1 MLFIHQT
8 YLIMLQQNLK
18 SSAVI
23 KRLLVN
29 HVKPYK
35 SEIFIA
41 IFFMVVVA
49 TCSAA
54 VVWLTKPAI
63 DKILV
68 ARNMRMLVIIP
79 LLMLGV
85 YVIKGIAEY
94 YQGYLIKYV
103 GQKILTDMQIQM
115 YEHLLY
121 ADLAYV
127 QSQSSGRLI
136 SRFTNDIILMRGAV
150 SNMLIGCAKYFLSVM
165 FLIIIMF
172 NLEPFLSMFVFLAFP
187 IAIYPV
193 QKLGR
198 KMRRVTGDAQEE
210 LSNYTARLDETF
222 QSIKIIKSFCAEK
235 IESVIAKEITTKILS
250 FYKKS
255 AMLDSLTSPVM
266 EFLCG
271 LAIAFVL
278 WYGGFQVISGDM
290 TIGELFTFI
299 AAFVSAYRPFK
310 SLVSLNVN
318 LQEGLAAA
326 NRIFNILDTKPL
338 IQDNANALKPDFGCP
353 EIFFEKIT
361 LNFEE
366 KEAIKLVNLK
376 IEKAK
381 TYAIVGKSGS
391 GKTSLANLLVRF
403 YDPTEGRVLINSSD
417 IKDISVTHLRNQIAM
432 VSQDT
437 ILVDASI
444 AENIAYG
451 NLAATRQE
459 IIDAAKHADADEFIS
474 KLVDG
479 YDTVIGIGGCTLSGG
494 QKQRLAIARAFLKNS
509 PIMLFDEATSALDP
523 ESEQSIVHSFTN
535 LRKGK
540 TTLIITHRLASIRD
554 VDKIIVMKNGEIE
567 EQGTH
572 EELINLKS
580 EYYKLHN
587 KQLKEKAKT
596 V

>member
-1 MLFIHQT
+1 
-8 YLIMLQQNLK
+8 MLQQNLK

-49 TCSAA
+49 TCSAV

-68 ARNMRMLVIIP
+68 ARDTHMLVIIP

-150 SNMLIGCAKYFLSVM
+150 SNMLVGCAKYFLSVV

-172 NLEPFLSMFVFLAFP
+172 SLEPFLSMFVFLAFP

-198 KMRRVTGDAQEE
+198 KMRRITGDAQEE

-235 IESVIAKEITTKILS
+235 IESVRAKEITTKILT

-271 LAIAFVL
+271 LAIACVL

-403 YDPTEGRVLINSSD
+403 YDPTEGRVLINSND

>member
-1 MLFIHQT
+1 
-8 YLIMLQQNLK
+8 MLQQNIK
-18 SSAVI
+18 SSKVI
-23 KRLLVN
+23 KRLLLD

-35 SEIFIA
+35 NEVFVA

-49 TCSAA
+49 ACAAA

-68 ARNMRMLVIIP
+68 DRNKHMLVVIP
-79 LLMLGV
+79 FVMLGV

-94 YQGYLIKYV
+94 FQGYMIKYV

-115 YEHLLY
+115 YEHLLS
-121 ADLAYV
+121 ADLSYI

-136 SRFTNDIILMRGAV
+136 SRFTNDIILMRGAI
-150 SNMLIGCAKYFLSVM
+150 SNLLVGCAKYFLSVL

-172 NLEPFLSMFVFLAFP
+172 TLEPFLSIFVFLAFP
-187 IAIYPV
+187 IAIYPI

-198 KMRRVTGDAQEE
+198 RMRKVTGDAQEE

-222 QSIKIIKSFCAEK
+222 QSIKIIKSFAAEK
-235 IESVIAKEITTKILS
+235 IESNRAKEITAKILA
-250 FYKKS
+250 FYKRA

-266 EFLCG
+266 EILCG
-271 LAIAFVL
+271 LAMACVL
-278 WYGGFQVISGDM
+278 WYGGFRVISGHM

-318 LQEGLAAA
+318 LQEGISAA

-338 IQDNANALKPDFGCP
+338 IQDNEKALKPNFACP
-353 EIFFEKIT
+353 EIVFEKIS
-361 LNFEE
+361 LRFGS
-366 KEAIKLVNLK
+366 KEAIKFVDLK

-403 YDPTEGRVLINSSD
+403 YDPTEGRVLINSCD
-417 IKDISVTHLRNQIAM
+417 VKDISLNYLRNQIAM
-432 VSQDT
+432 VAQDT
-437 ILVDASI
+437 ILFDASI
-444 AENIAYG
+444 ADNIAYG
-451 NLAATRQE
+451 NLTATRE
-459 IIDAAKHADADEFIS
+459 DIVNAAKQSDADEFIQ
-474 KLVDG
+474 KLADG
-479 YDTVIGIGGCTLSGG
+479 YDTIIGVGGSTLSGG

-509 PIMLFDEATSALDP
+509 SIMLFDEATSALDS
-523 ESEQSIVHSFTN
+523 ESEQSIVHSLSK
-535 LRKGK
+535 LRQGK
-540 TTLIITHRLASIRD
+540 TTLVITHRLASI
-554 VDKIIVMKNGEIE
+554 VDADQIIVMKNGAIE
-567 EQGTH
+567 EQGNH
-572 EELINLKS
+572 ELLINLKG
-580 EYYKLHN
+580 EYYKLYN
-587 KQLKEKAKT
+587 KQLKEKVKT

>member
-1 MLFIHQT
+1 
-8 YLIMLQQNLK
+8 MLQQNLK

-150 SNMLIGCAKYFLSVM
+150 SNMLVGCAKYFLSVV

-172 NLEPFLSMFVFLAFP
+172 SLEPFLSMFVFLAFP

-198 KMRRVTGDAQEE
+198 KMRRITGDAQEE

-235 IESVIAKEITTKILS
+235 IESVRAKEITTKILT

-255 AMLDSLTSPVM
+255 AMLNSLTSPVM

-271 LAIAFVL
+271 LAIACVL

-403 YDPTEGRVLINSSD
+403 YDPTEGRVLINSND

>member
-1 MLFIHQT
+1 
-8 YLIMLQQNLK
+8 MLQQNLK

-150 SNMLIGCAKYFLSVM
+150 SNMLIGCAKYFLSVV

-235 IESVIAKEITTKILS
+235 IESVRAKEITTKILS

-366 KEAIKLVNLK
+366 KEAIKLVNFK

-403 YDPTEGRVLINSSD
+403 YDPTEGRVLINSND

>member
-1 MLFIHQT
+1 MS
-8 YLIMLQQNLK
+8 QQNLK
-18 SSAVI
+18 SSEVI

-35 SEIFIA
+35 SELLIA
-41 IFFMVVVA
+41 IFFMIVVA
-49 TCSAA
+49 ACAAA

-68 ARNMRMLVIIP
+68 ARNTHMLVIIP

-150 SNMLIGCAKYFLSVM
+150 SNMLVGCAKYLLSVV

-172 NLEPFLSMFVFLAFP
+172 SLEPFLSMFVFLAFP
-187 IAIYPV
+187 VAIYPV

-198 KMRRVTGDAQEE
+198 RMRRVTGDAQEE

-235 IESVIAKEITTKILS
+235 IESVRAKEITAKILA

-271 LAIAFVL
+271 LAIACVL
-278 WYGGFQVISGDM
+278 WYGGFQVISGKM

-338 IQDNANALKPDFGCP
+338 IQDNANALKPDFGYP
-353 EIFFEKIT
+353 EILFEKVA
-361 LNFEE
+361 LKFGE
-366 KEAIKLVNLK
+366 KEAINFVDLK

-403 YDPTEGRVLINSSD
+403 YDPTEGRVLINSHD
-417 IKDISVTHLRNQIAM
+417 IRDISLTHLRNQIAM

-451 NLAATRQE
+451 NLTATRYD
-459 IIDAAKHADADEFIS
+459 IINVAKHADADEFIS

-523 ESEQSIVHSFTN
+523 ESEQSIVHSFTK

-572 EELINLKS
+572 EELISLKG
-580 EYYKLHN
+580 EYYKLYN

>member
-1 MLFIHQT
+1 
-8 YLIMLQQNLK
+8 MLQQNLK

-23 KRLLVN
+23 KRLLVK

-103 GQKILTDMQIQM
+103 SQKILTDMQIQM

-150 SNMLIGCAKYFLSVM
+150 SNMLVGCAKYFLSVV

-172 NLEPFLSMFVFLAFP
+172 SLEPFLSMFVFLAFP

-198 KMRRVTGDAQEE
+198 KMRRITGDAQEE

-235 IESVIAKEITTKILS
+235 IESVRAKEITTKILT

-271 LAIAFVL
+271 LAIACVL

-403 YDPTEGRVLINSSD
+403 YDPTEGRVLINSND

>member
-1 MLFIHQT
+1 
-8 YLIMLQQNLK
+8 MLQQNLK

-68 ARNMRMLVIIP
+68 ARNMHMLVIIP

-150 SNMLIGCAKYFLSVM
+150 SNMLVGCAKYFLSVV

-235 IESVIAKEITTKILS
+235 IESVRAKEITTKILS

-403 YDPTEGRVLINSSD
+403 YDPTEGRVLINSND

-451 NLAATRQE
+451 NLAATRQD

-580 EYYKLHN
+580 EYYKLYN

>member
-1 MLFIHQT
+1 MS
-8 YLIMLQQNLK
+8 QQNLK
-18 SSAVI
+18 SSEVI

-35 SEIFIA
+35 SELLIA
-41 IFFMVVVA
+41 IFFMIVVA
-49 TCSAA
+49 ACAAA

-68 ARNMRMLVIIP
+68 ARNTHMLVIIP

-150 SNMLIGCAKYFLSVM
+150 SNMLVGCAKYLLSVV

-172 NLEPFLSMFVFLAFP
+172 SLEPFLSMFVFLAFP
-187 IAIYPV
+187 VAIYPV

-198 KMRRVTGDAQEE
+198 RMRRVTGDAQEE

-235 IESVIAKEITTKILS
+235 IESVRAKEITAKILA

-271 LAIAFVL
+271 LAIACVL
-278 WYGGFQVISGDM
+278 WYGGFQVISGKM

-338 IQDNANALKPDFGCP
+338 IQDNANALKPDFGYP
-353 EIFFEKIT
+353 EILFEKVA
-361 LNFEE
+361 LKFGE
-366 KEAIKLVNLK
+366 KEAIKFVDLK

-403 YDPTEGRVLINSSD
+403 YDPTEGRVLINSHD
-417 IKDISVTHLRNQIAM
+417 IRDISLTHLRNQIAM

-451 NLAATRQE
+451 NLTATRYD
-459 IIDAAKHADADEFIS
+459 IINVAKHADADEFIS

-523 ESEQSIVHSFTN
+523 ESEQSIVHSFTK

-572 EELINLKS
+572 EELISLKG
-580 EYYKLHN
+580 EYYKLYN

>member
-1 MLFIHQT
+1 
-8 YLIMLQQNLK
+8 MLQQNLK

-35 SEIFIA
+35 SKIFIA

-150 SNMLIGCAKYFLSVM
+150 SNMLVGCAKYFLSVV

-172 NLEPFLSMFVFLAFP
+172 SLEPFLSMFVFLAFP

-198 KMRRVTGDAQEE
+198 KMRRITGDAQEE

-235 IESVIAKEITTKILS
+235 IESVRAKEITTKILT

-271 LAIAFVL
+271 LAIACVL

-403 YDPTEGRVLINSSD
+403 YDPTEGRVLINSND

>member
-1 MLFIHQT
+1 
-8 YLIMLQQNLK
+8 MLQQNLK

-150 SNMLIGCAKYFLSVM
+150 SNMLVGCAKYFLSVV

-172 NLEPFLSMFVFLAFP
+172 SLEPFLSMFVFLAFP

-198 KMRRVTGDAQEE
+198 KMRRITGDAQEE

-235 IESVIAKEITTKILS
+235 IESVRAKEITTKILS

-403 YDPTEGRVLINSSD
+403 YDPTEGRVLINSND

>member
-1 MLFIHQT
+1 
-8 YLIMLQQNLK
+8 MLQQNLK

-150 SNMLIGCAKYFLSVM
+150 SNMLIGCAKYFLSVV

-172 NLEPFLSMFVFLAFP
+172 SLEPFLSMFVFLAFP

-235 IESVIAKEITTKILS
+235 IESVRAKEITTKILT

-271 LAIAFVL
+271 LAIACVL

-403 YDPTEGRVLINSSD
+403 YDPTEGRVLINSND

>member
-1 MLFIHQT
+1 
-8 YLIMLQQNLK
+8 MLQQNLK

-150 SNMLIGCAKYFLSVM
+150 SNMLIGCAKYFLSVV

-235 IESVIAKEITTKILS
+235 IESVRAKEITTKILS

-403 YDPTEGRVLINSSD
+403 YDPTEGRVLINSND

-587 KQLKEKAKT
+587 KQLKEKAKI

>member
-1 MLFIHQT
+1 
-8 YLIMLQQNLK
+8 MLQQNLK

-150 SNMLIGCAKYFLSVM
+150 SNMLVGCAKYFLSVV

-172 NLEPFLSMFVFLAFP
+172 SLEPFLSMFVFLAFP

-198 KMRRVTGDAQEE
+198 KMRRITGDAQEE

-235 IESVIAKEITTKILS
+235 IESVRAKEITTKILT

-271 LAIAFVL
+271 LAIACVL

-403 YDPTEGRVLINSSD
+403 YDPTEGRVLINSND
-417 IKDISVTHLRNQIAM
+417 IKDISVTHLRNQVAM

>member
-1 MLFIHQT
+1 
-8 YLIMLQQNLK
+8 MLQQNLK

-150 SNMLIGCAKYFLSVM
+150 SNMLIGCAKYFLSVV

-235 IESVIAKEITTKILS
+235 IESVRAKEITTNILT

-361 LNFEE
+361 LNFEK

-391 GKTSLANLLVRF
+391 GKTSMANLLVRF
-403 YDPTEGRVLINSSD
+403 YDPTEGRVLINSND

>member
-1 MLFIHQT
+1 
-8 YLIMLQQNLK
+8 MLQQNLK

-49 TCSAA
+49 MCSAA

-150 SNMLIGCAKYFLSVM
+150 SNMLIGCAKYFLSVV

-235 IESVIAKEITTKILS
+235 IESVRAKEITTKILS

-403 YDPTEGRVLINSSD
+403 YDPTEGRVLINSND

>member
-1 MLFIHQT
+1 
-8 YLIMLQQNLK
+8 MLQQNLK

-54 VVWLTKPAI
+54 VVWLTKPVI

-150 SNMLIGCAKYFLSVM
+150 SNMLVGCAKYFLSVV

-172 NLEPFLSMFVFLAFP
+172 SLEPFLSMFVFLAFP

-198 KMRRVTGDAQEE
+198 KMRRITGDAQEE

-235 IESVIAKEITTKILS
+235 IESVRAKEITTKILT

-271 LAIAFVL
+271 LAIACVL

-361 LNFEE
+361 LNFEK

-403 YDPTEGRVLINSSD
+403 YDPTEGRVLINSND

>member
-1 MLFIHQT
+1 
-8 YLIMLQQNLK
+8 MLQQNLK

-150 SNMLIGCAKYFLSVM
+150 SNMLVGCAKYFLSVV

-172 NLEPFLSMFVFLAFP
+172 SLEPFLSMFVFLAFP

-198 KMRRVTGDAQEE
+198 KMRRITGDAQEE

-235 IESVIAKEITTKILS
+235 IESVRAKEITTKILT

-271 LAIAFVL
+271 LAIACVL

-326 NRIFNILDTKPL
+326 NRIFGILDTKPL

-403 YDPTEGRVLINSSD
+403 YDPTEGRVLINSND

>member
-1 MLFIHQT
+1 MS
-8 YLIMLQQNLK
+8 QQNLK
-18 SSAVI
+18 SSEVI

-35 SEIFIA
+35 SELLIA
-41 IFFMVVVA
+41 IFFMIVVA
-49 TCSAA
+49 ACAAA

-68 ARNMRMLVIIP
+68 ARNTHMLVIIP

-150 SNMLIGCAKYFLSVM
+150 SNMLVGCAKYLLSVV

-172 NLEPFLSMFVFLAFP
+172 SLEPFLSMFVFLAFP
-187 IAIYPV
+187 VAIYPV

-198 KMRRVTGDAQEE
+198 RMRRLTGDAQEE

-235 IESVIAKEITTKILS
+235 IESVRAKEITAKILA

-271 LAIAFVL
+271 LAIACVL
-278 WYGGFQVISGDM
+278 WYGGFQVISGKM

-338 IQDNANALKPDFGCP
+338 IQDNANALKPDFGYP
-353 EIFFEKIT
+353 EILFEKVA
-361 LNFEE
+361 LKFGE
-366 KEAIKLVNLK
+366 KEAIKFVDLK

-403 YDPTEGRVLINSSD
+403 YDPTEGRVLINSQD
-417 IKDISVTHLRNQIAM
+417 IRDISLTHLRNQIAM

-451 NLAATRQE
+451 NLTATRYD
-459 IIDAAKHADADEFIS
+459 IINVAKHADADEFIS

-523 ESEQSIVHSFTN
+523 ESEQSIVHSFTK

-572 EELINLKS
+572 EELISLKG
-580 EYYKLHN
+580 EYYKLYN

>member
-1 MLFIHQT
+1 MS
-8 YLIMLQQNLK
+8 QQNLK
-18 SSAVI
+18 SSEVI

-35 SEIFIA
+35 SELLIA
-41 IFFMVVVA
+41 IFFMIVVA
-49 TCSAA
+49 ACAAA

-68 ARNMRMLVIIP
+68 ARNTHMLVIIP

-150 SNMLIGCAKYFLSVM
+150 SNMLVGCAKYLLSVV

-172 NLEPFLSMFVFLAFP
+172 SLEPFLSMFVFLAFP
-187 IAIYPV
+187 VAIYPV

-198 KMRRVTGDAQEE
+198 RMRRVTGDAQEE

-235 IESVIAKEITTKILS
+235 IESVRAKEITAKILA

-271 LAIAFVL
+271 LAIACVL
-278 WYGGFQVISGDM
+278 WYGGFQVISGKM

-338 IQDNANALKPDFGCP
+338 IQDNANALKPDFGYP
-353 EIFFEKIT
+353 EIFFEKVA
-361 LNFEE
+361 LKFGE
-366 KEAIKLVNLK
+366 KEAIKFVDLK

-403 YDPTEGRVLINSSD
+403 YDPTEGRVLINSQD
-417 IKDISVTHLRNQIAM
+417 IRDISLTHLRNQIAM

-451 NLAATRQE
+451 NLTATRYD
-459 IIDAAKHADADEFIS
+459 IINVAKHADADEFIS

-523 ESEQSIVHSFTN
+523 ESEQSIVHSFTK

-572 EELINLKS
+572 EELISLKG
-580 EYYKLHN
+580 EYYKLYN

>member
-1 MLFIHQT
+1 MS
-8 YLIMLQQNLK
+8 QQNLK
-18 SSAVI
+18 SSEVI

-35 SEIFIA
+35 SELLIA
-41 IFFMVVVA
+41 IFFMIVVA
-49 TCSAA
+49 ACAAA

-68 ARNMRMLVIIP
+68 ARNTHMLVIIP

-150 SNMLIGCAKYFLSVM
+150 SNMLVGCAKYLLSVV

-172 NLEPFLSMFVFLAFP
+172 SLEPFLSMFVFLAFP
-187 IAIYPV
+187 VAIYPV

-198 KMRRVTGDAQEE
+198 RMRRVTGDAQEE

-235 IESVIAKEITTKILS
+235 IESARAKEITAKILA

-271 LAIAFVL
+271 LAIACVL
-278 WYGGFQVISGDM
+278 WYGGFQVISGKM

-338 IQDNANALKPDFGCP
+338 IQDNANALKPDFGYP
-353 EIFFEKIT
+353 EILFEKVA
-361 LNFEE
+361 LKFGE
-366 KEAIKLVNLK
+366 KEAIKFVDLK

-403 YDPTEGRVLINSSD
+403 YDPTEGRVLINSQD
-417 IKDISVTHLRNQIAM
+417 IRDISLTHLRNQIAM

-451 NLAATRQE
+451 NLTATRYD
-459 IIDAAKHADADEFIS
+459 IINVAKHADADEFIS

-523 ESEQSIVHSFTN
+523 ESEQSIVHSFTK

-572 EELINLKS
+572 EELISLKG
-580 EYYKLHN
+580 EYYKLYN

>member
-1 MLFIHQT
+1 
-8 YLIMLQQNLK
+8 MLQQNLK

-68 ARNMRMLVIIP
+68 TRNMRMLVIIP

-150 SNMLIGCAKYFLSVM
+150 SNMLVGCAKYFLSVV

-172 NLEPFLSMFVFLAFP
+172 SLEPFLSMFVFLAFP

-198 KMRRVTGDAQEE
+198 KMRRITGDAQEE

-235 IESVIAKEITTKILS
+235 IESVRAKEITTKILT

-271 LAIAFVL
+271 LAIACVL

-338 IQDNANALKPDFGCP
+338 IQDNANALKPNFGCP

-403 YDPTEGRVLINSSD
+403 YDPTEGRVLINSND

-444 AENIAYG
+444 AENIAYS

>member
-1 MLFIHQT
+1 MS
-8 YLIMLQQNLK
+8 QQNLK
-18 SSAVI
+18 SSEVI

-35 SEIFIA
+35 SELLIA
-41 IFFMVVVA
+41 IFFMIVVA
-49 TCSAA
+49 ACAAA

-68 ARNMRMLVIIP
+68 ARNTHMLVIIP

-150 SNMLIGCAKYFLSVM
+150 SNMLVGCAKYLLSVV

-172 NLEPFLSMFVFLAFP
+172 SLEPFLSMFVFLAFP
-187 IAIYPV
+187 VAIYPV

-198 KMRRVTGDAQEE
+198 RMRRVTGDAQEE

-235 IESVIAKEITTKILS
+235 IESVRAKEITAKILA

-271 LAIAFVL
+271 LAIACVL
-278 WYGGFQVISGDM
+278 WYGGFQVISGKM

-338 IQDNANALKPDFGCP
+338 IQDNANALKPDFGYP
-353 EIFFEKIT
+353 EILFEKVA
-361 LNFEE
+361 LKFGE
-366 KEAIKLVNLK
+366 KEAIKFVDLK

-403 YDPTEGRVLINSSD
+403 YDPTEGRVLINSHD
-417 IKDISVTHLRNQIAM
+417 IRDISLTHLRNQIAM

-444 AENIAYG
+444 AENISYG
-451 NLAATRQE
+451 NLTATRYD
-459 IIDAAKHADADEFIS
+459 IIHVAKHADADEFIS

-523 ESEQSIVHSFTN
+523 ESEQSIVHSFTK

-572 EELINLKS
+572 EELISLKG
-580 EYYKLHN
+580 EYYKLYN

>member
-1 MLFIHQT
+1 
-8 YLIMLQQNLK
+8 MLQQNLK

-150 SNMLIGCAKYFLSVM
+150 SNMLVGCAKYFLSVV

-172 NLEPFLSMFVFLAFP
+172 SLEPFLSMFVFLAFP

-198 KMRRVTGDAQEE
+198 KMRRITGDAQEE

-235 IESVIAKEITTKILS
+235 IESVRAKEITTKILT

-271 LAIAFVL
+271 LAIACVL

-403 YDPTEGRVLINSSD
+403 YDPTEGRVLINSND

-437 ILVDASI
+437 ILVNASI

-540 TTLIITHRLASIRD
+540 TTLIITHRLVSIRD

>member
-1 MLFIHQT
+1 
-8 YLIMLQQNLK
+8 MLQQNLK

-49 TCSAA
+49 TCSAV

-68 ARNMRMLVIIP
+68 ARNMHMLVIIP

-150 SNMLIGCAKYFLSVM
+150 SNMLIGCAKYFLSVV

-235 IESVIAKEITTKILS
+235 IESVRAKEITTKILS

-403 YDPTEGRVLINSSD
+403 YDPTEGRVLINSND